1 LCVFFSCSCYKLDM
15 EHLGDISSIFLSF
28 VNEDPNDSISL
39 LLSEL
44 LTMWATFFPTKADV
58 SSWRESLEKVSAIKS
73 FSHVSIMY
81 M

>member
-1 LCVFFSCSCYKLDM
+1 LCVFSSCSCYKLDM

-44 LTMWATFFPTKADV
+44 LTM
-58 SSWRESLEKVSAIKS
+58 
-73 FSHVSIMY
+73 
-81 M
+81 

>member
-1 LCVFFSCSCYKLDM
+1 
-15 EHLGDISSIFLSF
+15 
-28 VNEDPNDSISL
+28 
-39 LLSEL
+39 
-44 LTMWATFFPTKADV
+44 V